1 MRIVLS
7 VAAMFIAAGV
17 AAVLAGSA
25 AWHRATGAAVERLV
39 ASSPGPALDAAR
51 PEQLPAPVSRYFRK
65 VLKEGQPAVRS
76 IVATQEA
83 EFFIN
88 GDWRPL
94 KATQE
99 FSVSP
104 PGFVWD
110 ARITMAP
117 LMPVFV
123 RDAYVDGRGSMQ
135 AAMFGVYR
143 IVDESGKPQLDAG
156 ALQRL
161 LGEAIWFP
169 TALRPSSA
177 VTWAPR
183 DDRSAFVTL
192 RDRAHAVTL
201 LFEFG
206 DDDLPTTMSGDRY
219 MEQDGQ
225 YYLRPWQIQCSEYR
239 VRDAM
244 LIPTRCEV
252 SWTTNGI
259 RQPYWRGR
267 ITSITY
273 RYN

>member
-1 MRIVLS
+1 VL
-7 VAAMFIAAGV
+7 
-17 AAVLAGSA
+17 
-25 AWHRATGAAVERLV
+25 R
-39 ASSPGPALDAAR
+39 D
-51 PEQLPAPVSRYFRK
+51 
-65 VLKEGQPAVRS
+65 GQPMVQSAG
-76 IVATQEA
+76 ATQEA

-88 GDWRPL
+88 DDWRPL
-94 KATQE
+94 TARQD
-99 FSVSP
+99 FSVLP

-123 RDAYVDGRGSMQ
+123 RDAYVGGRGSMQ
-135 AAMFGVYR
+135 ASMFGVYPIMNETGR
-143 IVDESGKPQLDAG
+143 PQLDAG

-161 LGEAIWFP
+161 LGEAVWFP
-169 TALRPSSA
+169 TALLPSNT
-177 VTWAPR
+177 VTWTPR

-192 RDRAHAVTL
+192 RDRAQAVTL

-206 DDDLPTTMSGDRY
+206 DDDLPRTMSGDRY

-225 YYLRPWQIQCSEYR
+225 YHLRPWQIQCAEYR
-239 VRDAM
+239 VTDDM
-244 LIPTRCEV
+244 LIPMRCEV

-259 RQPYWRGR
+259 RRPYWRGR